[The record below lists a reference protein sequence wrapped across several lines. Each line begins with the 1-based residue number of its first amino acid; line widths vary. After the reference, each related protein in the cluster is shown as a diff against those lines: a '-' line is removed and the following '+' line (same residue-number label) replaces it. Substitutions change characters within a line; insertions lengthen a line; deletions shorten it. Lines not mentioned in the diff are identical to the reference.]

1 MSNGEKGRAEGR
13 IERFSIVYINSLSLS
28 LSFAGPDRETL
39 ELREL
44 YVQACME
51 NHVGRHENIVRRLR
65 HLTGVDLNAK
75 DFQ

>member
-1 MSNGEKGRAEGR
+1 
-13 IERFSIVYINSLSLS
+13 
-28 LSFAGPDRETL
+28 
-39 ELREL
+39 
-44 YVQACME
+44 ME